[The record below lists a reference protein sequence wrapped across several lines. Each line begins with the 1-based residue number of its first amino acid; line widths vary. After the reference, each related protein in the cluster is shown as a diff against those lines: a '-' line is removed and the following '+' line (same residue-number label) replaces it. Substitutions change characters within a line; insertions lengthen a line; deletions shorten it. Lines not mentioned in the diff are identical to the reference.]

1 LAGLDTPSDR
11 SMILLQIIIQIGTGS
26 TAAAT
31 TQLPLLLQ
39 FRHHLRIGGVAVN
52 DGHARAGM
60 SGILQ
65 GSLEKA
71 PGAGASRVAESQKSM
86 VAPMESITRVR
97 CWVAP
102 RRERNSQRHG
112 ELIAIIDSAAQP
124 CDRSRAER

>member
-1 LAGLDTPSDR
+1 MQHLVALISSPRTIEGPERLAGLDTPSDR

-71 PGAGASRVAESQKSM
+71 PAAGASRVAESQKSM
-86 VAPMESITRVR
+86 VAPMESITRVG
-97 CWVAP
+97 P
-102 RRERNSQRHG
+102 LLG
-112 ELIAIIDSAAQP
+112 
-124 CDRSRAER
+124 RAEA

>member
-1 LAGLDTPSDR
+1 MAGQDTPSDR
-11 SMILLQIIIQIGTGS
+11 SMILLQIIIQTGTGS

-71 PGAGASRVAESQKSM
+71 PGAAASRVAESQKSM
-86 VAPMESITRVR
+86 VAPMESITRVG
-97 CWVAP
+97 P
-102 RRERNSQRHG
+102 LLG
-112 ELIAIIDSAAQP
+112 
-124 CDRSRAER
+124 RAEA